1 LAKRR
6 SLFGGA
12 EHDRTRKPHDARATS
27 GGDVDDE
34 RAPCDGSPQQR
45 PASGE
50 QQVTFWKMSSE
61 LLEFLANRHRLRRM
75 PRRARAKTAILS
87 VRLLPD
93 EKRYLTLA
101 AEREADEIAKLIQG
115 VPMTVSSFVRWAALQ
130 KAEQRLGVSLA
141 DFTSGKGKTAKK
153 IRR

>member
-1 LAKRR
+1 
-6 SLFGGA
+6 
-12 EHDRTRKPHDARATS
+12 
-27 GGDVDDE
+27 
-34 RAPCDGSPQQR
+34 
-45 PASGE
+45 
-50 QQVTFWKMSSE
+50 
-61 LLEFLANRHRLRRM
+61 M

-130 KAEQRLGVSLA
+130 KAEQRLGVSLT
-141 DFTSGKGKTAKK
+141 DFNAGKRRSVAKRV
-153 IRR
+153 RR

>member
-1 LAKRR
+1 
-6 SLFGGA
+6 
-12 EHDRTRKPHDARATS
+12 
-27 GGDVDDE
+27 
-34 RAPCDGSPQQR
+34 
-45 PASGE
+45 
-50 QQVTFWKMSSE
+50 
-61 LLEFLANRHRLRRM
+61 M

-130 KAEQRLGVSLA
+130 KAEQRLGRSFA
-141 DFTSGKGKTAKK
+141 DFTSGKGKAKAK
-153 IRR
+153 PKRR

>member
-1 LAKRR
+1 
-6 SLFGGA
+6 
-12 EHDRTRKPHDARATS
+12 
-27 GGDVDDE
+27 
-34 RAPCDGSPQQR
+34 
-45 PASGE
+45 
-50 QQVTFWKMSSE
+50 
-61 LLEFLANRHRLRRM
+61 M

-130 KAEQRLGVSLA
+130 KAEQRLGLSLA
-141 DFTSGKGKTAKK
+141 DFSSGKGKAKAK
-153 IRR
+153 AKRRK

>member
-1 LAKRR
+1 
-6 SLFGGA
+6 
-12 EHDRTRKPHDARATS
+12 
-27 GGDVDDE
+27 
-34 RAPCDGSPQQR
+34 
-45 PASGE
+45 
-50 QQVTFWKMSSE
+50 
-61 LLEFLANRHRLRRM
+61 M

-130 KAEQRLGVSLA
+130 KAEQRLGLSLA
-141 DFTSGKGKTAKK
+141 DFTSGKKK
-153 IRR
+153 GATKKVRRA